1 MSHPM
6 LSSPL
11 SFNDNDITPSFDQ
24 LPDADPVHLHLHTPT
39 PTPTLAVELG
49 FHPIHLLKFAL
60 LLLAFLVIPL
70 LSTNSS
76 FPRPLGSSSRKLS
89 GKNAHRRRRRHSRC
103 QLPATYQPPQSVVD
117 APFIPLP
124 TRRHFRISH
133 VGNQARRPAGPVV
146 YTNQSSS
153 DSDDYCSE
161 DALTPEAPQQFRL
174 VFGKRIRGE
183 EQEFRG
189 PSAMKGS
196 RLATRSPHPPSLSSS
211 PSSSSSNTS
220 DTPLALHEHHHH
232 DQSSSLKPDSVEQQ
246 SRSLSKKKAI
256 SFAATT
262 QACTHRISTQID
274 SSLSFLSCQLK

>member
-1 MSHPM
+1 MSHP
-6 LSSPL
+6 LVSSP
-11 SFNDNDITPSFDQ
+11 SSTYNDITINFDQ
-24 LPDADPVHLHLHTPT
+24 LPNAEPVHLHLHTPT
-39 PTPTLAVELG
+39 PTLTVELG
-49 FHPIHLLKFAL
+49 FHPIHLLKFTL

-89 GKNAHRRRRRHSRC
+89 GKNAHPRRPRRHTRC

-133 VGNQARRPAGPVV
+133 IGNQARRPAGTVV

-196 RLATRSPHPPSLSSS
+196 RLANRSPHPPSLSSS
-211 PSSSSSNTS
+211 PSSPSSNTC

-232 DQSSSLKPDSVEQQ
+232 VQSSLFKPDSVEQQ
-246 SRSLSKKKAI
+246 SRSLPQKKAI

-274 SSLSFLSCQLK
+274 SSISFLSCQLK